1 MGFYIFVVF
10 YTEYG
15 IIRGMKLSRTLD
27 RVLVILTFV
36 SLVVVFGCLIKTY
49 SKKSYAEGDVSTYET
64 VGARFVTFYDE
75 GQKLTVKTEA
85 KTVGDALD
93 RAGIIINSGDI
104 VDPGIDS
111 EINSDNYFINIHRA
125 RPVMIRD
132 GAMEKYLMSAS
143 FDARKIAEEAGLTI
157 YDGDEIKMVENTD
170 FLEAGM
176 VTIYEITRNGGR
188 TLTVEEEIPF
198 KEEKVKD
205 YNLEPGKSEVRQLGE
220 VGMKKTYYN
229 VQYVNNEEVSRE
241 YLSEEVVREPVTRI
255 VAEGASAIEQHP
267 LTVGMGRNHYT
278 YTKSDGT
285 TVLRQ
290 ETYYDLNMSVVIK
303 MCGTSYT
310 VREDGVKVD
319 QDGYVLVA
327 AELSRYPRCS
337 VVETS
342 LGPGKVYDT
351 GGFAASNPEQFDLAT
366 DWTDHNGI

>member
-1 MGFYIFVVF
+1 
-10 YTEYG
+10 
-15 IIRGMKLSRTLD
+15 MKLSRKLD
-27 RVLVILTFV
+27 RI
-36 SLVVVFGCLIKTY
+36 LVVVTFVALTLVFCGLIKTY
-49 SKKSYAEGDVSTYET
+49 SFRTFADGETATFET

-85 KTVGDALD
+85 KTVGEALN

-104 VDPGIDS
+104 VDPGVDS
-111 EINSDNYFINIHRA
+111 EINSDNYFINIYRA
-125 RPVMIRD
+125 RPVLVRD

-143 FDARKIAEEAGLTI
+143 YDAKKIAEEAGLTI
-157 YDGDEIKMVENTD
+157 YDGDEIKLVENTD

-176 VTIYEITRNGGR
+176 VNIYEITRNGGR

-198 KEEKVKD
+198 AEEKIKD

-220 VGMKKTYYN
+220 VGMKRTYYN
-229 VQYVNNEEVSRE
+229 VLYVNNEEVSRE
-241 YLSEEVVREPVTRI
+241 YLSEEVIKEPVSRI
-255 VAEGASAIEQHP
+255 VAEGASRIEQNP
-267 LTVGMGRNHYT
+267 LTVGMGRNYYT
-278 YTKSDGT
+278 YTKPDGT

-290 ETYYDLNMSVVIK
+290 ETYYDLNMSVVIR
-303 MCGTSYT
+303 MCGTSYS